1 VLFDTSAPSTSLQ
14 SISSL
19 GTLSIAGGNLSVS
32 NAFNTAN
39 YSQTG
44 GTVSGTGSFSVS
56 DSFSQSVGT
65 VSQPAGTIAM
75 GGPVSIRQASGN
87 LSVGNI
93 TGSSIA
99 LEAVSGAVSQ
109 TAPLVTAGLL
119 KVAAANGVSLTDAGN
134 VVSAFS
140 ANTIGIGNVVL
151 SNGELTKGVLTN
163 GVALDVQGIT
173 VAGGNLVLDNT
184 GALTTSGAIHVPAGN
199 IAITT
204 HSPLTINSTVD
215 ASGNITLA
223 ALSPD
228 SSSNITLNGA
238 MTSTTGGISV
248 QAYNNFIQNA
258 GLNAALAID
267 VSAGGVV
274 AFGPGALSVGNPV
287 SYQVNGTPYLPPWVA
302 ATLSG
307 GATDFVVAFLDQFQA
322 VLDAQVLAMDDPLGI
337 KQRSKEGLV
346 LEGDICKP

>member
-1 VLFDTSAPSTSLQ
+1 V
-14 SISSL
+14 
-19 GTLSIAGGNLSVS
+19 GSVS
-32 NAFNTAN
+32 
-39 YSQTG
+39 
-44 GTVSGTGSFSVS
+44 
-56 DSFSQSVGT
+56 
-65 VSQPAGTIAM
+65 
-75 GGPVSIRQASGN
+75 
-87 LSVGNI
+87 
-93 TGSSIA
+93 GSSIA
-99 LEAVSGAVSQ
+99 LEAVSGAISQ

-119 KVAAANGVSLTDAGN
+119 KVAAANGVSLTDSGN
-134 VVSAFS
+134 AVSAFS
-140 ANTIGIGNVVL
+140 ASTTGTGNVA
-151 SNGELTKGVLTN
+151 LTN
-163 GVALDVQGIT
+163 GALKQVVALDVQGIT